1 MHIIRQHIYTAKT
14 IFFAVQ
20 ISRYIPSYT
29 SREVANKHTAIQLIA
44 VIILTSSP
52 RSKLNASCV
61 LNVFSLAHF
70 SQISSSV
77 FAKSNAGGRLAMML
91 SQMAFQRHLLWR
103 YYHQQLKI
111 CYQSQGGSL
120 AVVLSCIEAFL
131 VRYLI
136 GRVRQATFSPEP
148 PTQELP
154 KCRFKLQ
161 LAQKFRQYFLFMYCL
176 IFQLT

>member
-136 GRVRQATFSPEP
+136 GRVRIGHILTRASR
-148 PTQELP
+148 P
-154 KCRFKLQ
+154 KNSSQVSLQ
-161 LAQKFRQYFLFMYCL
+161 ITTCTKIQTKFPFYVFA
-176 IFQLT
+176 